1 MDFLIPGES
10 LAGSDTVLLEL
21 NYYCSLET
29 TILELITLIYVILFS
44 IFVGEDLELNFEM
57 KIPKEAQQHETILY
71 SNQRMHGFG
80 NSSPPWHSTTPANMI
95 GSTSVP
101 SAIKRTTYTTRHIH
115 TSTGRDTASNSWGLS
130 LNERLHGVRNAGN
143 QTGFVSLCPSDS
155 MVIFIFFKTYAS
167 FFL

>member
-1 MDFLIPGES
+1 MSFFL
-10 LAGSDTVLLEL
+10 
-21 NYYCSLET
+21 
-29 TILELITLIYVILFS
+29 LF
-44 IFVGEDLELNFEM
+44 FVVEDLELNFKI
-57 KIPKEAQQHETILY
+57 KIPKERQQPEVLLY
-71 SNQRMHGFG
+71 PDKTMHCIG
-80 NSSPPWHSTTPANMI
+80 NSSTPCNLTTPANMI
-95 GSTSVP
+95 GSCSVP

-143 QTGFVSLCPSDS
+143 QTGFVSFSLLDEDDELLLCPSDS